1 MFVTEEEAA
10 AIYARACR
18 SWYGIKADS
27 VVNSQI
33 RALMARGDRKGVAAW
48 RRVAGALKNQKAQQQ
63 GHRDPTL
70 QEIES
75 QSDARAVMHAQG
87 GRVG

>member
-1 MFVTEEEAA
+1 MP
-10 AIYARACR
+10 RACR

-33 RALMARGDRKGVAAW
+33 RALMARGGRRGVAAW

-63 GHRDPTL
+63 GHRDLAL
-70 QEIES
+70 QKLR
-75 QSDARAVMHAQG
+75 ARVMR
-87 GRVG
+87 GR